1 MCSYQHTGFVLIETS
16 AGPVVLKEHR
26 GTEFFGGSFNCIE
39 TWRQELL
46 LIIYIKVAA
55 RANHLKTS
63 TANKMLHQH
72 SFFSYIRSWIS
83 VPEQTLSSGFCP
95 PDSLIY
101 SAPFLSLLEQM
112 LNVDVLLWVYSNKN
126 MPTLLLSEHLR
137 FPEDTVNSFFLC
149 ILFLRSFCSGL
160 FFGDNC
166 GLLFFGESVV
176 AVPSAESKQI
186 PIPQVYRDCTLKNN
200 WVKIERQV
208 GFLHWTPFGG
218 LLSWMAA
225 ESWE

>member
-1 MCSYQHTGFVLIETS
+1 MS
-16 AGPVVLKEHR
+16 
-26 GTEFFGGSFNCIE
+26 
-39 TWRQELL
+39 
-46 LIIYIKVAA
+46 
-55 RANHLKTS
+55 
-63 TANKMLHQH
+63 HQH
-72 SFFSYIRSWIS
+72 SFFSYIRSRIS

-95 PDSLIY
+95 PVSSTVLH
-101 SAPFLSLLEQM
+101 SCHCLNRTL
-112 LNVDVLLWVYSNKN
+112 LNVDVLLWVCSNKN
-126 MPTLLLSEHLR
+126 MPTLFLSEYLR
-137 FPEDTVNSFFLC
+137 FPERTVNSFFLC

-208 GFLHWTPFGG
+208 GFLHCTPFGG